1 MGEQVTDFLD
11 RHRPDLLVFDG
22 NNPPQPLLSAVAGRE
37 DLCVVWMRR
46 GMWRPNHDPMVL
58 RKSRFFDLIR
68 EPRDLA
74 DSMDR
79 GATPNFRDDV
89 VEVDPIRFLDTEDVL
104 DR

>member
-58 RKSRFFDLIR
+58 RKS
-68 EPRDLA
+68 
-74 DSMDR
+74 
-79 GATPNFRDDV
+79 
-89 VEVDPIRFLDTEDVL
+89 
-104 DR
+104 